1 MLALL
6 SISADTGEAMV
17 TDEDLFRTWQHGD
30 AGALETLVHRYHA
43 PLLAHLY
50 RVLADTHLA
59 EDLVQETFLRLIRD
73 AQSYCYPRPFRPWL
87 YTIAHHLASHY
98 HTSAYARRV
107 ELRAQMPAIQ
117 AREPDPAEWFE
128 RWERHHSLRKA
139 LRHLSIEQR
148 EVLSLRFGQELSISE
163 TAAILSIPPGT
174 VKSRTFTAL
183 RLLRAYLEEE
193 AHDAQRRQG
202 GPHHG

>member
-1 MLALL
+1 
-6 SISADTGEAMV
+6 MV
-17 TDEDLFRTWQHGD
+17 TDEDLLRAWQHSD
-30 AGALETLVHRYHA
+30 AGALETLVQRYHA

-59 EDLVQETFLRLIRD
+59 EDLVQETFLRVIRD
-73 AQSYCYPRPFRPWL
+73 AQSYQYPRPFRPWL

-117 AREPDPAEWFE
+117 APEPDPAEWFE
-128 RWERHHSLRKA
+128 RWEQRHRLRKA
-139 LRHLSIEQR
+139 LTHLSMEQR
-148 EVLSLRFGQELSISE
+148 EVLSLRFGQELSIPE
-163 TAAILSIPPGT
+163 TATILSIPPGT

-183 RLLRAYLEEE
+183 RLLRSYLEEE
-193 AHDAQRRQG
+193 DRDTGSTQG